1 MILGFSI
8 GLYFNARSMIGF
20 IALAGIAVNNSII
33 LMEHLNSLKTKKLKI
48 EEALMEAAS
57 TRFRPIMLT
66 TITTKPGVYYIV
78 PGKDWGVSHK
88 QL

>member
-1 MILGFSI
+1 M
-8 GLYFNARSMIGF
+8 
-20 IALAGIAVNNSII
+20 
-33 LMEHLNSLKTKKLKI
+33 KI

-78 PGKDWGVSHK
+78 PGKDWGKSHE